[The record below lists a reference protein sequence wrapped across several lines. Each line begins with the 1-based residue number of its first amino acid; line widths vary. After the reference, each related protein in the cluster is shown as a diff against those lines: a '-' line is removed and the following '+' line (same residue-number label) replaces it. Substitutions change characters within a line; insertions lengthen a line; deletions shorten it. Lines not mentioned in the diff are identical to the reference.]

1 MVSREEEIIETL
13 KRIERSL
20 RVEEGFF
27 IYVSKPYLQ
36 DIEDLLRKRGISY
49 EVFKTMMLDLFEIQL
64 KINVQQAQIFEE
76 LKAYIV
82 NTGLPVHVSRMR
94 LPMTGMITNVVYPMK
109 ENDYDYLVIDLGTA
123 RTDAVFNIPGTSFTV
138 KKLTALNPV
147 KIRFNDITKPQIE
160 LEEGD
165 VFDFEFTRFY
175 LTNEAEDARLII
187 FIGRRI

>member
-1 MVSREEEIIETL
+1 MKEDEIVRLLE
-13 KRIERSL
+13 RIEKAL
-20 RVEEGFF
+20 RVEEGYF
-27 IYVSKPYLQ
+27 IYVAKNQLAT
-36 DIEDLLRKRGISY
+36 IEGILKDYGISY
-49 EVFKTMMLDLFEIQL
+49 KIYETMMLDLYEIQL
-64 KINVQQAQIFEE
+64 TSLKNTQIFDEI
-76 LKAYIV
+76 KAEIV
-82 NTGLPVHVSRMR
+82 NKGIPAHTSRMR

-123 RTDAVFNIPGTSFTV
+123 RTDAVFNVSGTSFTV

-175 LTNEAEDARLII
+175 LTNEAEDARLIV

>member
-1 MVSREEEIIETL
+1 MKEDEMIEL
-13 KRIERSL
+13 LRRIEKAL
-20 RVEEGFF
+20 RVEEGYF
-27 IYVSKPYLQ
+27 IYVAKSQLTT
-36 DIEDLLRKRGISY
+36 IENILKDYGIIYKIY
-49 EVFKTMMLDLFEIQL
+49 ETMMLDLYEIHLTL
-64 KINVQQAQIFEE
+64 KNPQVFDEIKSEVINKGIPA
-76 LKAYIV
+76 
-82 NTGLPVHVSRMR
+82 HVSRMR
-94 LPMTGMITNVVYPMK
+94 LPMTGMITNYMYALK

-123 RTDAVFNIPGTSFTV
+123 RTDAVFNISGTSFTV